1 MYKNTSNFEATKFST
16 NIFQAEVELHGALV
30 FRVLRLQTLFNWS
43 GLNIPCSLVSLQ
55 TGLSCQGISRDES
68 FKEFLGCSENCREF
82 QHTRCDKFSFRSCVV
97 CFRPSDHG
105 LGMGDALDSRESC
118 NILPGGAARGGE
130 GGSRKQ
136 QSEPHLSRVHVK
148 THAC

>member
-1 MYKNTSNFEATKFST
+1 VTKFST

-30 FRVLRLQTLFNWS
+30 FRVLQLQTLFNWS

-55 TGLSCQGISRDES
+55 TCFSCQGISRDES

-105 LGMGDALDSRESC
+105 VGMGDASARLDSRESC
-118 NILPGGAARGGE
+118 NILPAGAGPVGGGGGGRGRE
-130 GGSRKQ
+130 REAK
-136 QSEPHLSRVHVK
+136 K
-148 THAC
+148 